1 VRAVPVDH
9 DQQQHGEY
17 RYRCADFPER
27 KLRSLGFL
35 HKSIFYELCTTSPRS
50 ASDPPMASRFRRVG
64 FGYERATMFLPM
76 LLAVDEEHRPFE
88 PVLACLN
95 TR

>member
-1 VRAVPVDH
+1 
-9 DQQQHGEY
+9 
-17 RYRCADFPER
+17 
-27 KLRSLGFL
+27 
-35 HKSIFYELCTTSPRS
+35 
-50 ASDPPMASRFRRVG
+50 MASRFRRVG